1 MHWCWDK
8 KNDKD
13 ERANWERVKEES
25 VNSEL
30 KKKNGI
36 SKLDIREW
44 SIELREND
52 LRLEEQNN
60 MKKEIDIKKRRLE
73 ASRSVRKAKDD
84 LNIREIE
91 IEEELRTLTEKKKD
105 ILLTNKQNEPILL
118 KMIFDYGE
126 NIELSNRVYMKTQ
139 REERIMDK
147 NTKCEISLN
156 SEEISGLGKSPKT
169 QTV

>member
-1 MHWCWDK
+1 MYWCCCDK
-8 KNDKD
+8 KNDSD
-13 ERANWERVKEES
+13 ELPNLERVKQES
-25 VNSEL
+25 VNSKL

-60 MKKEIDIKKRRLE
+60 MKKEIDIKKRSLE
-73 ASRSVRKAKDD
+73 ASRSVQKAKDD

-105 ILLTNKQNEPILL
+105 ILLRNKQNEPVIL
-118 KMIFDYGE
+118 KMILDFGE
-126 NIELSNRVYMKTQ
+126 NIELPHRVYAKTQ
-139 REERIMDK
+139 REERNKDK
-147 NTKCEISLN
+147 NIEGDSRLN
-156 SEEISGLGKSPKT
+156 SEERSGLGKST
-169 QTV
+169 NS